1 MNVTEVKKKVKDKR
15 IQEIMWRIDHH
26 QVEDDEEWIQF
37 AKELDAYSKTD
48 IPDDVKRLFYPLG
61 YLEMLTMICDGII
74 RWRNSICIKCRR
86 QSGFNKYSCSVYQ
99 KNEKCLGGIPNEIWA
114 HKNANCPHFQAIQEK

>member
-15 IQEIMWRIDHH
+15 IQEIMWKIDHH

-74 RWRNSICIKCRR
+74 RWRNSICMKCNR
-86 QSGFNKYSCSVYQ
+86 QKGKKKYRCEMYPG
-99 KNEKCLGGIPNEIWA
+99 NEEHTGGIPNEIWA
-114 HKNANCPHFQAIQEK
+114 HEDAKCPYFEKES